1 MKRFWK
7 TLSVVGLAWGTVVWG
22 TPTPA
27 HHDRDNPNPALFEK
41 DSHPFGADMATWGER
56 VGQWIYGQP
65 FATNAAFDQTGSDC
79 ANDQRGPV
87 WFIPPIF
94 ALPGS
99 PRPII
104 QPPGTAT
111 RNCTIPREKAIFLD
125 IGEDV
130 NDFPCPAAF
139 NFNPAPGQSLFD
151 FLIATDKPVMDS
163 VNLLE
168 VWLDGQPLNDVL
180 SYRFISDDLFL
191 IKGDLSLQTT
201 FDPCITGRRQPA
213 IVDGFFLMFKPLHPG
228 THTIVV
234 HGTNTFGD
242 DRWFT
247 YNLNIE

>member
-1 MKRFWK
+1 MKKFWRIIIVIAA
-7 TLSVVGLAWGTVVWG
+7 TCGTVGWA
-22 TPTPA
+22 TEA
-27 HHDRDNPNPALFEK
+27 QEHNNSDNPNPALFEK

-56 VGQWIYGQP
+56 VAQWIYQQP
-65 FATNAAFDQTGSDC
+65 FATNPGFDQTGADC
-79 ANDQRGPV
+79 ANEQQGPV

-94 ALPGS
+94 AVPGS

-111 RNCTIPREKAIFLD
+111 RNCTIPHQKAIFLD

-130 NDFPCPAAF
+130 NDFPCPASF

-151 FLIATDKPVMDS
+151 FLIITDKPVMDS

-168 VWLDGQPLNDVL
+168 VWLDGQPLHDIL
-180 SYRFISDDLFL
+180 TYRFISDDLFL
-191 IKGDLSLQTT
+191 IKGDVSLQGPL
-201 FDPCITGRRQPA
+201 DPCITGSRQPA
-213 IVDGFFLMFKPLHPG
+213 IIDGFFLMFRPLDHG
-228 THTIVV
+228 AHTIVV

-247 YNLNIE
+247 YKLNID

>member
-7 TLSVVGLAWGTVVWG
+7 ILSVAGLVCGTVVWG
-22 TPTPA
+22 TQAQA
-27 HHDRDNPNPALFEK
+27 HHDGDNPNPALFEK

-56 VGQWIYGQP
+56 VGQWIYKQP
-65 FATNAAFDQTGSDC
+65 FTTNAAFDQTGADC
-79 ANDQRGPV
+79 ANDQQGPV

-104 QPPGTAT
+104 QPPGTAE

-201 FDPCITGRRQPA
+201 VDPCITGRRQPA
-213 IVDGFFLMFKPLHPG
+213 IVDGFFLMFKPLHRG
-228 THTIVV
+228 AHTIVV